1 MRLAGRRVPGVAIA
15 AQLAGL
21 SRLRT
26 SQQISSHPPRSGLC
40 HRLTV
45 ISSRISS
52 RDPVISNDQTS
63 LQEDSHKYVSTSIT
77 NVLKLKMGVW
87 RDVTEGSLCRSG
99 FAIINISFRQN
110 LVFW

>member
-21 SRLRT
+21 SRLRP

-40 HRLTV
+40 DRLTV

-52 RDPVISNDQTS
+52 RVVLDPVISNDQTS

-99 FAIINISFRQN
+99 FAIIKISLRQN
-110 LVFW
+110 

>member
-21 SRLRT
+21 SRLR
-26 SQQISSHPPRSGLC
+26 QQISSHPPRSGLC
-40 HRLTV
+40 DRLPV

-52 RDPVISNDQTS
+52 RVVLDPVISNDQTP

-99 FAIINISFRQN
+99 FAIIKISLRQN
-110 LVFW
+110 